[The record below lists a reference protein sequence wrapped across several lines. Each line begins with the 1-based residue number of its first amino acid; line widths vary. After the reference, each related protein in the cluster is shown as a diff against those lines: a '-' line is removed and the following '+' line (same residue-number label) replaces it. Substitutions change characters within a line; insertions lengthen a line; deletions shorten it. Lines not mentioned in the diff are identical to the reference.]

1 MKDEITLIDIIR
13 PLWLR
18 RYELVFSVLLVTV
31 LTSCLLYVLSETINH
46 NAEKIYHQDIKFNS
60 ELDQKY
66 VQLLSDPNLIRKS
79 YLENGFDPFIGEIV
93 FDIINHS
100 SRYDAMKENVEEDTA
115 ELLVKTFDVEID
127 EEDRSVWETYLNL
140 DTTSYQLIFEDKNLT
155 GIEARII
162 ISDILDRFNLMI
174 NAGNYLG
181 SEILAEVA
189 FDQNNENLLYIN
201 NRLLRV
207 RKLLYDYNVQF
218 QENNFDAE
226 EAYYRADVLMAHIYN
241 KDPSPLIT
249 TLEGYQQNIEQK
261 ASLKDNLEELH
272 ITFYKDTEESNVKNN
287 SSDTQL
293 TVDSVSQLIDLGK
306 DFSQLNNKMDLI
318 DNIYDIDLSISSLEK
333 NIFELNSIQK
343 LYLMN
348 YEPIPVDQVFAQ
360 TKVLIDILNY
370 NIRLMNK
377 KEYQQAIFT
386 VGDIYIKQN
395 RWLETNIALIAI
407 VMIFL
412 YSILHIISI
421 YLRNI
426 KIT

>member
-1 MKDEITLIDIIR
+1 MDDELTLIDIIK

-18 RYELVFSVLLVTV
+18 RYELVLSVLLVTV
-31 LTSCLLYVLSETINH
+31 ITSCSLYLLSETINH
-46 NAEKIYHQDIKFNS
+46 NAKKFYHQDIKFNS

-318 DNIYDIDLSISSLEK
+318 DNIYDIDLSIVSLEDS
-333 NIFELNSIQK
+333 IFNLKAIQA
-343 LYLMN
+343 LYIGN
-348 YEPIPVDQVFAQ
+348 YEPISMEQINAETAEIVE
-360 TKVLIDILNY
+360 TLNY
-370 NIRLMNK
+370 NIRLTNSK
-377 KEYQQAIFT
+377 KYQEAVFT
-386 VGDIYIKQN
+386 VGDVYIKKN
-395 RWLETNIALIAI
+395 NILETNVILITI
-407 VMIFL
+407 LIIFI
-412 YSILHIISI
+412 YTMLHVISI
-421 YLRNI
+421 YLRNS